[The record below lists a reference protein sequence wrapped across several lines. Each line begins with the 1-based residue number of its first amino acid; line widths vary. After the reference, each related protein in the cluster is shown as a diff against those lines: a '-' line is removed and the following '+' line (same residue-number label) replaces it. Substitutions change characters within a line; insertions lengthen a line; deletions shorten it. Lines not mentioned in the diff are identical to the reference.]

1 MRCAMREEQKE
12 SKVWPMDRPAADRPT
27 EDDDDEEEERRTGRT
42 EGRGGGA
49 GRGRA
54 TSAC

>member
-1 MRCAMREEQKE
+1 MREEQKE